1 MKCNLSHKA
10 EQDVLDIS
18 ANLKLKSRELGES
31 FFDELDDVR
40 DTFSKF
46 PEIAPVI
53 SKRLQ
58 DAFPQQL
65 KGMRYWRMSKFDKY
79 VIFYRVKKDKIV
91 IDRIIHSRR
100 NMLAIFDDWLRE

>member
-18 ANLKLKSRELGES
+18 ADLKLKSRELGES
-31 FFDELDDVR
+31 FFNELDDAR

-53 SKRLQ
+53 SKKLQ
-58 DAFPQQL
+58 DAFSQRL

-79 VIFYRVKKDKIV
+79 VIFYRVKKDRIV

-100 NMLAIFDDWLRE
+100 NMLAMFNDWLHE